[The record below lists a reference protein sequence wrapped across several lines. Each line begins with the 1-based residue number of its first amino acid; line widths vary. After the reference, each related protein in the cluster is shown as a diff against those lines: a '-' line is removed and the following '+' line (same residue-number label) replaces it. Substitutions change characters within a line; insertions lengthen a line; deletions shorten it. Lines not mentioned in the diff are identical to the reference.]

1 MTSRFAIGPRETAS
15 LHTADLRE
23 HFLIETIFTP
33 GAIELTY
40 THYDRMVVGGA
51 QPAAGTALPL
61 PCPDGLKANY
71 FLERRELGALNVGGA
86 GRITVD
92 RVDFE
97 LGNQDC
103 LYVGR
108 GSQQVV
114 FHSLDEANP
123 AKFYLLSAPAHQA
136 YPTARR
142 TQAEATPVAM
152 GALETANQRTIYK
165 YIFNEGLPSCQLV
178 MGLTQLQPG
187 SVWNTMPSH
196 VHDRRMEAYLY
207 FNLPPGQRVLHL
219 MGEPQETR
227 PLWVSNE
234 QAILSPPWS
243 IHTGCGSAAYAFI
256 WGMAGENLEYTDMD
270 AVALADLR

>member
-1 MTSRFAIGPRETAS
+1 METRFAIGPRETAG
-15 LHTADLRE
+15 LNTAGLRE
-23 HFLIETIFTP
+23 HFLIENIFTP

-51 QPAAGTALPL
+51 MPAGLPLPL
-61 PCPDGLKANY
+61 PCPDSLKAQY
-71 FLERRELGALNVGGA
+71 FLERRELGALNVGGP

-92 RVDFE
+92 GTAWE
-97 LGNQDC
+97 LGSQDC

-114 FHSLDEANP
+114 FESLDAAEP
-123 AKFYLLSAPAHQA
+123 AKFYLLSAPAHRE

-142 TQAEATPVAM
+142 TQAEATPVEM

-178 MGLTQLQPG
+178 MGLTQLKPG

-196 VHDRRMEAYLY
+196 THDRRMEAYLY
-207 FNLPPGQRVLHL
+207 FNLPVGQRVLHL
-219 MGEPQETR
+219 LGEPQETR

-243 IHTGCGSAAYAFI
+243 IHTGCGSSAYAFI

>member
-1 MTSRFAIGPRETAS
+1 MNQRFAIGPRETAS
-15 LHTADLRE
+15 LNTAGLRQ
-23 HFLIETIFTP
+23 HFLIENIFTP

-40 THYDRMVVGGA
+40 THYDRMIVGGA
-51 QPAAGTALPL
+51 QPTAAPLALPN
-61 PCPDGLKANY
+61 PGNLKANY

-86 GRITVD
+86 GEIVVD
-92 RVDFE
+92 GTTYA

-108 GSQQVV
+108 GSQQVEFRSV
-114 FHSLDEANP
+114 DAANP
-123 AKFYLLSAPAHQA
+123 AKFYLLSAPAHKE
-136 YPTARR
+136 YPTTRR
-142 TQAEATPVAM
+142 TQAEATPVEM

-165 YIFNEGLPSCQLV
+165 YIFSEGIASCQLV
-178 MGLTQLQPG
+178 MGLTQLKPG

-207 FNLPPGQRVLHL
+207 FNLPQGQRVLHL
-219 MGEPQETR
+219 LGEPSETR